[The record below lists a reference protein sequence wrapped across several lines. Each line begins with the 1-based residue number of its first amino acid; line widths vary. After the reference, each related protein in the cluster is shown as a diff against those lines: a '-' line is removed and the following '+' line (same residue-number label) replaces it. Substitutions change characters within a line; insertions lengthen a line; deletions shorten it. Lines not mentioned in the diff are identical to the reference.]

1 MHRPWLNPCKI
12 ISNVN
17 GTLGTN
23 AIMSG
28 ILVYPGKGDT
38 CNSSFCVSSSLHWRQ
53 HQLGNCLMTPAL
65 CLTCSAVQNF
75 LHQVSGN
82 GHGF

>member
-28 ILVYPGKGDT
+28 ILVYPGKGD
-38 CNSSFCVSSSLHWRQ
+38 NSSSVCGWSRETRF
-53 HQLGNCLMTPAL
+53 L
-65 CLTCSAVQNF
+65 CTGDN
-75 LHQVSGN
+75 
-82 GHGF
+82 